1 MANTTILSWNVCGL
15 NAQARRD
22 NVRTLTEDLK
32 PSIVCLQETKLDV
45 ISEYTIFS
53 LLGRDFAEFA
63 YVPASSTRGGILIAG
78 RRSSV
83 VLSDVLLGCFSI
95 TVAVR
100 PASSTANDDAKWWL
114 SSVYGPS
121 EDGDKSIFLEELE
134 AIREDCTGPWT
145 VTGDFNLILSEQDKN
160 NDRVDRANMRRFRQ
174 MAHALGLHDL
184 NLHG

>member
-160 NDRVDRANMRRFRQ
+160 NDRVDRANMRRFRRT
-174 MAHALGLHDL
+174 AHALGLHDL